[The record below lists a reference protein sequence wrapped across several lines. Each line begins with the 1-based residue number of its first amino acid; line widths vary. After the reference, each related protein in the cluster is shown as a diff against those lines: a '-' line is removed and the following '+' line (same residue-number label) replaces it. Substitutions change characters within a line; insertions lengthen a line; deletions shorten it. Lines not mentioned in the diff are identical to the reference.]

1 MVSSYERRKLMRDFR
16 REPACALAL
25 ILKCVAG
32 LLIIAGVALI
42 GAQSDLSGD
51 VATERLQAQRHDSA
65 SLAHSRR
72 LYEERRARFESRQNA
87 AGAVMRSSLSNP
99 ANAASA
105 PRTET
110 RSETLPRASDKRS

>member
-1 MVSSYERRKLMRDFR
+1 MVSSHERRKVMRDFR

-42 GAQSDLSGD
+42 GAQTDVSGD
-51 VATERLQAQRHDSA
+51 VATERLHAQRHHSA
-65 SLAHSRR
+65 LLAHDRR

-87 AGAVMRSSLSNP
+87 GGPVMWSSLSNP

-105 PRTET
+105 PRTEGP
-110 RSETLPRASDKRS
+110 SEMLPRASD